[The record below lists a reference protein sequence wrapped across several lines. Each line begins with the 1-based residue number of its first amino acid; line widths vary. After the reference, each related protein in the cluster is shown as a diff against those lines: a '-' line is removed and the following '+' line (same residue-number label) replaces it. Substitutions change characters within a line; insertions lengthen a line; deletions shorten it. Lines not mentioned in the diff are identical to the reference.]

1 MQPGPGLDGISKIL
15 HIVKE
20 FYGTGIDDHLQVFGL
35 LVLIVADIALGF
47 SRAWATNSISSNKL
61 RKGIISHVSM
71 FIAVAIAYPYI
82 VYMGLTQAVDAFIYA
97 MFVSYALSILK
108 NLSVLGV
115 KIPYIEGFITR
126 NIDHHKDI
134 YTVDIADYLA
144 DQPQEVEPIKTADGP
159 DGPDA

>member
-1 MQPGPGLDGISKIL
+1 MQPGPEIDGISKVL
-15 HIVKE
+15 HIVNE

-82 VYMGLTQAVDAFIYA
+82 VYMGLTQAVDAFIYS

-126 NIDHHKDI
+126 NIDHQKDI

-144 DQPQEVEPIKTADGP
+144 DQPQEVEPIKNEEENDNAN
-159 DGPDA
+159 

>member
-1 MQPGPGLDGISKIL
+1 MDTGPGPDGISKIL
-15 HIVKE
+15 HIVQE
-20 FYGTGIDDHLQVFGL
+20 FYETGIDDHLQVFGL

-61 RKGIISHVSM
+61 RNGIISHTSM

-82 VYMGLTQAVDAFIYA
+82 VHMGLTQAVDSFIYA
-97 MFVSYALSILK
+97 MFVSYTLSILK

-126 NIDHHKDI
+126 NVDHHKDI

-159 DGPDA
+159 EGPDA